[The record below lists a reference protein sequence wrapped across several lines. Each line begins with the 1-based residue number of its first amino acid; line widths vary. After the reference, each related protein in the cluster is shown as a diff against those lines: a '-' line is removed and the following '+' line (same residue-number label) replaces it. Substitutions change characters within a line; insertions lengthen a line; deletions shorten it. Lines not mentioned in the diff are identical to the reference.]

1 MEPMVVSIKLQIYQ
15 QDKLLQLRNSKK
27 SMLLGMNVQ
36 T

>member
-1 MEPMVVSIKLQIYQ
+1 MEPMVVSIKLLIYK